1 MPLSRAAREN
11 LLEMLK
17 TVRVMGQPWPMES
30 KMLAELSVALGVLK
44 FSCSRC
50 EGRLSLHLTGLDC

>member
-17 TVRVMGQPWPMES
+17 TVRVMGQTWPMES
-30 KMLAELSVALGVLK
+30 NVLAELWSGE
-44 FSCSRC
+44 C
-50 EGRLSLHLTGLDC
+50 

>member
-17 TVRVMGQPWPMES
+17 TLEVRGQPWPVEQQS
-30 KMLAELSVALGVLK
+30 AELWSGAA
-44 FSCSRC
+44 
-50 EGRLSLHLTGLDC
+50 